1 MPCYPKVWLIRSQ
14 SSQSTLR
21 NMRMLLCNGLEP
33 GNCKYVSR
41 STPRSLSSSSSS
53 HCRCHRFTTCAHS
66 RPLDPLQLIRA
77 SPASR
82 QSAVLLSAAVA
93 LTGSVAAVE
102 AILQLQTPL
111 QSLDMA
117 AMYAVC
123 NIIPSCVWGT
133 VPLSTICEILDEPPS
148 CVVPELPA
156 STAVVIAQLS
166 ATRSVVA
173 SFMMLTQFF
182 RVANV
187 LGTTDRE
194 LKDRCRQGLERVR
207 TDLPQVVLRVCG
219 AESETTSVALARY
232 PAHIF
237 PIYDSTQ
244 VGSAKRAVRTAMKL
258 HERSGRG
265 MQPVAASIP
274 REEYGVLQ
282 AWRAAALNRVG
293 LVPTSTG
300 RRLLI
305 IEADCTS
312 AGQALLPRTTEDLSV
327 PDASAATQQLERI
340 TAASLATEAAQSSI
354 RDALQAW
361 AASRGWIPSSM
372 LAWLPKRRTS
382 AAFRSVRVLLV
393 NPATQVFTG
402 SGWAHTLR
410 EQISLTHEFDIVID
424 SRGPALLALLRW
436 LSYITTARPA
446 ASKKSEQEEEQEG
459 SSAAEPGHEPA
470 ESSNKQQGKSKSV
483 LAPPSQLEQVT
494 QQDDAAHAPAAGQAT
509 APSSALQEMMDLASK
524 LFGMWSGAMA
534 LRVCLAHTPARTLP
548 LDARGTAHSPLPQV
562 IVEAIRSMTRS
573 LACRPSAWT
582 LTSRHCFGACKQCW
596 SSGAL
601 WC

>member
-1 MPCYPKVWLIRSQ
+1 MPCYLKACLTRRQ

-21 NMRMLLCNGLEP
+21 NIHMLLCSGLEP
-33 GNCKYVSR
+33 GNCKYVSPPP
-41 STPRSLSSSSSS
+41 TIVLLPPP
-53 HCRCHRFTTCAHS
+53 HHMCALTRDAPH
-66 RPLDPLQLIRA
+66 PLQLIRA

-156 STAVVIAQLS
+156 STAVAIAQLS

-237 PIYDSTQ
+237 PIYDNTQ
-244 VGSAKRAVRTAMKL
+244 VGSVKRAVRTAMKL

-282 AWRAAALNRVG
+282 AWQATALNRIG

-354 RDALQAW
+354 RDALQTW
-361 AASRGWIPSSM
+361 AASRSWIPSAM
-372 LAWLPKRRTS
+372 LAWLPKRRIS

-436 LSYITTARPA
+436 LSHITTARPA
-446 ASKKSEQEEEQEG
+446 SSKKSEEEEREG
-459 SSAAEPGHEPA
+459 SSATEPDSEPA
-470 ESSNKQQGKSKSV
+470 ESSNKQQGKSTSV
-483 LAPPSQLEQVT
+483 LAPPSKLEQVA
-494 QQDDAAHAPAAGQAT
+494 QQDNAAHSPAAGQAT

-524 LFGMWSGAMA
+524 LFGMCGGAMA
-534 LRVCLAHTPARTLP
+534 LLACLAQRHTSTHITT
-548 LDARGTAHSPLPQV
+548 DAHVTAHPPLPQV
-562 IVEAIRSMTRS
+562 IVEATRSMTRS
-573 LACRPSAWT
+573 LACRPSVWT
-582 LTSRHCFGACKQCW
+582 PTSRHCSGACKPCW
-596 SSGAL
+596 SSGAS